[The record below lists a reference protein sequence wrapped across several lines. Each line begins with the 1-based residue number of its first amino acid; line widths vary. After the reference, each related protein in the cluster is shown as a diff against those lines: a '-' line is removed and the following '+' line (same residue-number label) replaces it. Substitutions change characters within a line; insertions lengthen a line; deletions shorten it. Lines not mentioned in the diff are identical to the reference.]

1 MDSFSHSVLN
11 VVGGY
16 VFLKGAGLRFK
27 TWHLFLLLPLSML
40 MDLDH
45 VLSYYRLE
53 PFRQQFLGSL
63 PSPMHNIFLIL
74 TVCTALYAFMSL
86 FSRQSRHTYT
96 LALMVMMFGSLI
108 FDMVGGM
115 YGVPLFFP
123 LSEKLYQIPSWWR
136 FFPVGHSYAIEPLGI
151 ALFIY
156 FSVVGLS
163 AALVRRLV
171 DESRGC

>member
-1 MDSFSHSVLN
+1 M
-11 VVGGY
+11 VGGY
-16 VFLKGAGLRFK
+16 VFLKGAGMRFK

-45 VLSYYRLE
+45 VLSYYRLQPLKHE
-53 PFRQQFLGSL
+53 LLGNL
-63 PSPMHNIFLIL
+63 PSPMHNIFLVL
-74 TVCTALYAFMSL
+74 AVCAALYAFLSL
-86 FSRQSRHTYT
+86 FDRQSRRTYT
-96 LALMVMMFGSLI
+96 LALMVMMLGSLI

-123 LSEKLYQIPSWWR
+123 LSDKLYQIPNWWR
-136 FFPVGHSYAIEPLGI
+136 FFPVGHSYAIEPIGI

-163 AALVRRLV
+163 AALVRRIV
-171 DESRGC
+171 RENRG